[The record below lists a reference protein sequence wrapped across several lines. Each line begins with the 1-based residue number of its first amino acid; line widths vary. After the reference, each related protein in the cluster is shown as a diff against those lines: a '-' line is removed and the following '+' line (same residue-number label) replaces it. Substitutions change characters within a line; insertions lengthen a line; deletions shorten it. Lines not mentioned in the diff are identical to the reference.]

1 MSDARVMLAAAHG
14 GFDMLTTLDSM
25 EHDIGI
31 KEDYQGGWV
40 EYELLY
46 FIFHTSPNKGDTA
59 LVHFI
64 MEIVDPWPRRHQW
77 THWVYPTF
85 EKALLRDAEAVFDT
99 RETVWVCRAMAR
111 MHGLKSMLDV
121 LAGLGA
127 AVEDAGL
134 LAPLS
139 VCCPGFSCGVE
150 CFLLQ
155 EAQFQA
161 AVLR

>member
-46 FIFHTSPNKGDTA
+46 FIFHTSPNKGDTS

-64 MEIVDPWPRRHQW
+64 MEMVDSWPRRHQW

-85 EKALLRDAEAVFDT
+85 EKGLLRDAEAVFDT
-99 RETVWVCRAMAR
+99 RETVWACRGHGADAR
-111 MHGLKSMLDV
+111 AEVDARRPGWARGCGRGRGLASAIVGIFMFIKAIGEDACS
-121 LAGLGA
+121 GA
-127 AVEDAGL
+127 AEIFD
-134 LAPLS
+134 PT
-139 VCCPGFSCGVE
+139 
-150 CFLLQ
+150 
-155 EAQFQA
+155 
-161 AVLR
+161 